1 MLYGR
6 SPVPSLIAGGGFQ
19 TRMKQQF
26 VFFDLD
32 GTLTESGPGIVRSV
46 RHALRQ
52 FGIDEPDDAKL
63 RRFIGPPLVYSFST
77 FYGFSD
83 DDARKAM
90 AAYRDY
96 YGVHGIFDNGV
107 YAGIPELL
115 ASLKAAGKT
124 LCVATGKPEKYM
136 YPILERYGLRGYFSY
151 CGGSDEAET
160 RADKATVI
168 RYVLDASGAHPD
180 DVIMVGDR
188 HHDIDGARANGV
200 QSVGVLYGYGSRE
213 ELAEAGADYIAESV
227 PALRDVLLGGG
238 AAV

>member
-1 MLYGR
+1 
-6 SPVPSLIAGGGFQ
+6 
-19 TRMKQQF
+19 MKQRF
-26 VFFDLD
+26 VFFALD

-46 RHALRQ
+46 RYALRQ

-83 DDARKAM
+83 DDAHKAM

-213 ELAEAGADYIAESV
+213 ELAAAGADSIAESV
-227 PALRDVLLGGG
+227 PALRDMLLGGG

>member
-1 MLYGR
+1 
-6 SPVPSLIAGGGFQ
+6 
-19 TRMKQQF
+19 MKQQF

-46 RHALRQ
+46 RYALRQ

-83 DDARKAM
+83 DDAHKAM

-136 YPILERYGLRGYFSY
+136 YPILERYGLRGYFSC

-160 RADKATVI
+160 RADKAKVI
-168 RYVLDASGAHPD
+168 RYVLDSCGALPG

-188 HHDIDGARANGV
+188 HHDIDGAKANGV
-200 QSVGVLYGYGSRE
+200 CSVGVLYGYGSRA
-213 ELAEAGADYIAESV
+213 ELEAAGADYIAARV
-227 PALRDVLLGGG
+227 GDVRDIVLGGET
-238 AAV
+238 A